1 MSRIF
6 IVYRQSDS
14 GFLARQIADRLAGQ
28 FGAQRIV
35 TIAQEPPQSAA
46 VVQDTLMLA
55 TTSAVVLPIIGPAW
69 ASDPRLNY
77 PTDLVRQALEAAL
90 AQPAVQV
97 LPVLVGGAM
106 MPNPQL
112 LPPGLQ
118 PLCYR
123 SVSGVRD
130 LPFFEQ
136 DMQSLLGAVG
146 RLAPFAAPQPAPPV
160 PQPSPR
166 RVQSP
171 EQPIVVLRDGGSAG
185 VQGCVWL
192 PFRLVGQLL
201 GFVASLVG
209 TIIRAMVSSVV
220 SFIMGLVIL
229 VVIGGIFV
237 VFVASVIQQQGD
249 VLQAISAMGQT
260 ASDLLNGLLGR

>member
-35 TIAQEPPQSAA
+35 TIAQEPPQSAS
-46 VVQDTLMLA
+46 VVHDTLALA
-55 TTSAVVLPIIGPAW
+55 TTSAVVLPIIGPGW

-112 LPPGLQ
+112 LPPSLQ

-123 SVSGVRD
+123 SVAGVRD

-136 DMQSLLGAVG
+136 DLQNLLAGLGRMLPFGA
-146 RLAPFAAPQPAPPV
+146 PPPSPPV

-171 EQPIVVLRDGGSAG
+171 EQPIVVLRDSGGG
-185 VQGCVWL
+185 VQGCIWL
-192 PFRLVGQLL
+192 PFRLAGQFL
-201 GFVASLVG
+201 GFLASLVG

-229 VVIGGIFV
+229 VVIGGLFV
-237 VFVASVIQQQGD
+237 LFVASVIQQQGD

-260 ASDLLNGLLGR
+260 ASDLFNGLLGR